1 MIVFHTLLNNIYLG
15 NIKSKKKKFLKNYIS
30 YNYNNF
36 NFLNPKKIVINLFL
50 IKKYLKNI
58 FLNKKKILFVSTK
71 NFLRELIYKY
81 ARSLQQNFICNKWI
95 SGILTN
101 TKNYKK
107 ILNESIILK
116 KKRSMNFTKKE
127 KSLFL
132 KKEKKIEILY
142 GGLKTMISLPD
153 LIIITDI
160 KKDKIA
166 INEAKRLKI
175 KILALV
181 DSDDIINGIDFLI
194 PCNNSSISCV
204 KIIFK
209 ILFSEIC

>member
-1 MIVFHTLLNNIYLG
+1 MIVFHTILNNIYLG
-15 NIKSKKKKFLKNYIS
+15 NIKNIKKKFLNNYIE

-36 NFLNPKKIVINLFL
+36 NYFNPKKIFINLFL

-81 ARSLQQNFICNKWI
+81 ARSLNQNYICNKWI
-95 SGILTN
+95 GGILTN

-107 ILNESIILK
+107 ILNKSIILK
-116 KKRSMNFTKKE
+116 KKRNMNFTKKE
-127 KSLFL
+127 KNLFL

-142 GGLKTMISLPD
+142 GGLKTMFNIPE

-181 DSDDIINGIDFLI
+181 DSDDFIDGIDYII
-194 PCNNSSISCV
+194 PCNNNSVNCI